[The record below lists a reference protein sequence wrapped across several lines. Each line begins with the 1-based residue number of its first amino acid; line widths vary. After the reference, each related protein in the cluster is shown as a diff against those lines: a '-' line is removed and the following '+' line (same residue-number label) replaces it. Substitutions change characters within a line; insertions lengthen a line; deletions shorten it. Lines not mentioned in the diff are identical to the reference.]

1 MCRAGTTAGP
11 ELGHGAPAASTHR
24 EFFVTRCARVNLP
37 IDVTLSS
44 RYFLHAIH
52 QGPDYRERAAVY
64 EPVEQLLEA
73 YAKLI
78 VRVGVNVQFGQR
90 VVVRCAIEHAAV
102 ARAVATQAYRA
113 GASHVSINYL
123 DPVLQRAA
131 VDYAPENS
139 LGMSLPH
146 DLEGVRA
153 WREDRPA
160 IIALTGNPHPRLME
174 GADPKRLAA
183 SVPLDLVREIMS
195 MLGHGSCGLDRRR
208 RSQSGLGGIH
218 LRHP

>member
-1 MCRAGTTAGP
+1 VS
-11 ELGHGAPAASTHR
+11 E
-24 EFFVTRCARVNLP
+24 P
-37 IDVTLSS
+37 I
-44 RYFLHAIH
+44 
-52 QGPDYRERAAVY
+52 
-64 EPVEQLLEA
+64 EQLLEA

-195 MLGHGSCGLDRRR
+195 MLGTDHVSWTVARAPNPAWGNPSSASLMSIDCGGQSPSRPDSMKGIRSTLGAHIWHDPRRAPAQPSISTR
-208 RSQSGLGGIH
+208 VMLWWPWR
-218 LRHP
+218 